1 MTPQEKSK
9 DKRLWKCYRWTL
21 AMYNALGE
29 RQHWR
34 CAICGREALTM
45 PLNVDHEHF
54 KIESRRIITDYPAPE
69 KMWESTTKF
78 KDGRTFRAVGLT
90 KTLAIEALNDL
101 ALPAS
106 VRGLLCAGRYA
117 GCNRKLGSID
127 NILWLKNS
135 ITYLEHPPAQGPTLE
150 ERSAALSK
158 AVHKQAIRMQ
168 SEDSNGLHKNLF

>member
-9 DKRLWKCYRWTL
+9 DKRLWKCYRWSL
-21 AMYNALGE
+21 AMYNVLSE
-29 RQHWR
+29 RQHHR

-54 KIESRRIITDYPAPE
+54 KIECHRLLIVD
-69 KMWESTTKF
+69 KVWEATTTF
-78 KDGRTFRAVGLT
+78 KDGRLFQARGAT
-90 KTLAIEALNDL
+90 KTAAVQALKDV

-127 NILWLKNS
+127 NIIWLKNS
-135 ITYLEHPPAQGPTLE
+135 TTYLEHPPAQGPTLE
-150 ERSAALSK
+150 ELGKAAIDSK
-158 AVHKQAIRMQ
+158 MFGVGH
-168 SEDSNGLHKNLF
+168 